1 MSRYTGPRLKLIR
14 SLGVELPGLTRKS
27 MERRPYPPGQH
38 GASKRRKPSV
48 FGLQLKEK
56 QKLRFNY
63 GLTENVLRRAV
74 KKAARMRGEIGPNLL
89 GILESRLDNVV
100 FRAGFAPTIPA
111 ARQLIVHG
119 HIRVDGKKVDRPS
132 FHCKNGIEI
141 NPSEKAVKLPIV
153 ESTLENVPLKRPEW
167 MQFDDGKKVATVS
180 EKPNHDSVP
189 FPIEINMVVE
199 YYSRRT

>member
-14 SLGVELPGLTRKS
+14 ALGVELPGLTRKS

-38 GASKRRKPSV
+38 GASRRRKPSV

-63 GLTENVLRRAV
+63 GVSENVLRRV
-74 KKAARMRGEIGPNLL
+74 MKKAQRMKGETGLNLL
-89 GILESRLDNVV
+89 GLLESRLDNVV
-100 FRAGFAPTIPA
+100 FRSGFAPTIPA

-119 HIRVDGKKVDRPS
+119 HVRVNGKKVDRPS
-132 FHCKNGIEI
+132 YVVKNGMEI
-141 NPSEKAVKLPIV
+141 TPTEKGLKLPVV

-167 MQFDDGKKVATVS
+167 MNFDDGKKVCTVT
-180 EKPNHDSVP
+180 EKPDHDSVP
-189 FPIEINMVVE
+189 FPVEINMVVE